1 MVFRYITLLT
11 EEPLALLILF
21 AAFAVSLLV
30 GLVLHETAHAW
41 VADTLGDPTPR
52 RAGRLSLNPMRH
64 LDPMGSALIFFAG
77 FGWARP
83 VPVDPA
89 LTGGNVKRNMALIAF
104 AGPAT
109 NLVVAGVAGL
119 PIKLGLLPFHQPF
132 VATGWASRWAEI
144 WTASPEDLL
153 GLFFGTVVLLN
164 VILAIF
170 NLLPLAPL
178 DGFRVATGL
187 LPSDLSRQFTRLEP
201 WGPGVLLVLIFMPL
215 VGGPPL
221 LFDALNPFIDLL
233 LQVFVEGADLRV
245 V

>member
-1 MVFRYITLLT
+1 MIFRYIALLT
-11 EEPLALLILF
+11 EEPLALLILL
-21 AAFAVSLLV
+21 AAFAASLLV

-41 VADTLGDPTPR
+41 VADRLGDPTPR
-52 RAGRLSLNPMRH
+52 RAGRLTLNPMRH
-64 LDPMGSALIFFAG
+64 LDPLGSALIFFVG

-83 VPVDPA
+83 VPVDPSLA
-89 LTGGNVKRNMALIAF
+89 GGNVKRNMALIAF

-109 NLVVAGVAGL
+109 NLAVAGIAGL

-132 VATGWASRWAEI
+132 VPTGWAARSSAI
-144 WTASPEDLL
+144 WTESPQDLL

-178 DGFRVATGL
+178 DGFRVAAGL
-187 LPSDLSRQFTRLEP
+187 LPFDLSRQFARLEP
-201 WGPGVLLVLIFMPL
+201 WGPGVLLVLIFLPL
-215 VGGPPL
+215 VGGPSL
-221 LFDALNPFIDLL
+221 LFGVLSPFIEFLL
-233 LQVFVEGADLRV
+233 RVFVERADLSV

>member
-1 MVFRYITLLT
+1 MIFRYITLLT
-11 EEPLALLILF
+11 EEPLALLILL
-21 AAFAVSLLV
+21 AAFAFSLLV

-41 VADTLGDPTPR
+41 VADSLGDPTPR
-52 RAGRLSLNPMRH
+52 LAGRLTLNPMRH
-64 LDPMGSALIFFAG
+64 LDPLGSALIFFVG

-89 LTGGNVKRNMALIAF
+89 LAGGNVKRNMAMIAF

-109 NLVVAGVAGL
+109 NLVVAGIAGL

-132 VATGWASRWAEI
+132 VSTGWATRWAGI

-153 GLFFGTVVLLN
+153 GLFVGTVVLLN
-164 VILAIF
+164 VILAVF

-187 LPSDLSRQFTRLEP
+187 LPADLSRQFARIEP
-201 WGPGVLLVLIFMPL
+201 WCPGVLLVLIFLPL

-221 LFDALNPFIDLL
+221 LFDVLRPFIDALL
-233 LQVFVEGADLRV
+233 WVFVESVDLNV